1 MYSHSMA
8 TSQLCGCFSG
18 LLPHKKSCTEWWRT
32 EVGGGDGRKEGS
44 KVSKEEREATGSPAI
59 MF

>member
-1 MYSHSMA
+1 MVVFLGSCHIKSHA
-8 TSQLCGCFSG
+8 LSG
-18 LLPHKKSCTEWWRT
+18 GGLKL
-32 EVGGGDGRKEGS
+32 GGGDGRKEGS